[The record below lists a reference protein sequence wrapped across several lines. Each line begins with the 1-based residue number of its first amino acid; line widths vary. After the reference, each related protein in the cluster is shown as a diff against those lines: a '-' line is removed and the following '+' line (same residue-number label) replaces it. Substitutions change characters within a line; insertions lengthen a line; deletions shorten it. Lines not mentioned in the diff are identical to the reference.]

1 MFILN
6 GLRFS
11 RGLFGCGW
19 EICTATIS
27 VMADIVLY
35 IWFISSGIGPASIG
49 VVSGSES
56 DDIGCGTLFFC
67 VMAKIVE
74 NNCPMSSALGVVKIG
89 FVITVLVD
97 VDAIFL
103 FFLVMVG

>member
-11 RGLFGCGW
+11 RSMFGCGW
-19 EICTATIS
+19 ETCTATIS
-27 VMADIVLY
+27 VMADIVVN
-35 IWFISSGIGPASIG
+35 IWFISSGIGPTSIG

-56 DDIGCGTLFFC
+56 DAIGCGTLFFF

-89 FVITVLVD
+89 FVLVMSGD
-97 VDAIFL
+97 VDAVFL
-103 FFLVMVG
+103 FFLVMIG